1 MGDRIMHTH
10 QYGGYQGFELDE
22 AGRQR
27 GINPTNTQIAAAG
40 QDQIKQATA
49 SGGKVH
55 KAVFDMSDASAE
67 KAIEFQKSQLG
78 KNPGPYD
85 IRTRS
90 CLTHVM
96 EVLAAGDV
104 DVPDS
109 AMRQYGFIQKKL
121 GLSKC
126 KQRGD

>member
-1 MGDRIMHTH
+1 M
-10 QYGGYQGFELDE
+10 
-22 AGRQR
+22 
-27 GINPTNTQIAAAG
+27 
-40 QDQIKQATA
+40 

-67 KAIEFQKSQLG
+67 KAIEFQKLQLG
-78 KNPGPYD
+78 KNPGLYD

-96 EVLAAGDV
+96 EVLAAGDE

-109 AMRQYGFIQKKL
+109 TMR
-121 GLSKC
+121 
-126 KQRGD
+126 

>member
-1 MGDRIMHTH
+1 
-10 QYGGYQGFELDE
+10 
-22 AGRQR
+22 
-27 GINPTNTQIAAAG
+27 
-40 QDQIKQATA
+40 
-49 SGGKVH
+49 
-55 KAVFDMSDASAE
+55 MSDASAE

-78 KNPGPYD
+78 KNLGPYD

-104 DVPDS
+104 NVPDS

>member
-1 MGDRIMHTH
+1 MAYSDVCKGSPQACNT
-10 QYGGYQGFELDE
+10 ELSSDD
-22 AGRQR
+22 
-27 GINPTNTQIAAAG
+27 N
-40 QDQIKQATA
+40 DQIRQAKM

-67 KAIEFQKSQLG
+67 KAIEFQKSQSG
-78 KNPGPYD
+78 KNPGPHD
-85 IRTRS
+85 IRTRN
-90 CLTHVM
+90 CLTYVI

-104 DVPDS
+104 DVPNS

>member
-1 MGDRIMHTH
+1 M
-10 QYGGYQGFELDE
+10 
-22 AGRQR
+22 
-27 GINPTNTQIAAAG
+27 
-40 QDQIKQATA
+40 

-78 KNPGPYD
+78 KNLKPYD

-121 GLSKC
+121 GLGKC
-126 KQRGD
+126 KKRGD

>member
-1 MGDRIMHTH
+1 DQHSYDPLARID
-10 QYGGYQGFELDE
+10 G
-22 AGRQR
+22 
-27 GINPTNTQIAAAG
+27 TQSPDT
-40 QDQIKQATA
+40 QP
-49 SGGKVH
+49 
-55 KAVFDMSDASAE
+55 
-67 KAIEFQKSQLG
+67 G
-78 KNPGPYD
+78 KNLKPYD

-121 GLSKC
+121 GLGKC
-126 KQRGD
+126 KKRGD

>member
-1 MGDRIMHTH
+1 M
-10 QYGGYQGFELDE
+10 
-22 AGRQR
+22 
-27 GINPTNTQIAAAG
+27 N
-40 QDQIKQATA
+40 
-49 SGGKVH
+49 GGKAH
-55 KAVFDMSDASAE
+55 KAVFDIPDAPAE

>member
-1 MGDRIMHTH
+1 M
-10 QYGGYQGFELDE
+10 
-22 AGRQR
+22 
-27 GINPTNTQIAAAG
+27 
-40 QDQIKQATA
+40 
-49 SGGKVH
+49 SGGIVY
-55 KAVFDMSDASAE
+55 KAVSDTPDALAE
-67 KAIEFQKSQLG
+67 KTIEFQKSQLG

-104 DVPDS
+104 DVPNS
-109 AMRQYGFIQKKL
+109 AMCQYGFIQKKL

>member
-1 MGDRIMHTH
+1 
-10 QYGGYQGFELDE
+10 
-22 AGRQR
+22 
-27 GINPTNTQIAAAG
+27 
-40 QDQIKQATA
+40 
-49 SGGKVH
+49 
-55 KAVFDMSDASAE
+55 MSDASAE

-90 CLTHVM
+90 CLMHVM